1 MAKKHFT
8 YMNGTSKALSAC
20 RRLTWAILLIMAVG
34 TSALAEDEIVMPE
47 YPGGT
52 AALKKYL
59 EENIVYPTAA
69 RKMELA
75 GEVVVEFTVERGGAI
90 SGVNVIRSLST
101 ELDQEALRVVRGMG
115 RWKPGTKNGVPVRV
129 TMTLPINFKLRKV
142 KGYVDES
149 QETTA
154 KRTRNPFTRNR
165 NKKKASGG
173 IVQPEIVPTERV
185 VKEDTPVQAVTTE
198 KGDSI

>member
-1 MAKKHFT
+1 MNKKA
-8 YMNGTSKALSAC
+8 KALTSC
-20 RRLTWAILLIMAVG
+20 HRLMSTLLLVLIFG

-52 AALKKYL
+52 VALKKYL
-59 EENIVYPTAA
+59 EENVVYPTAA

-90 SGVNVIRSLST
+90 SGVNIIKGLST

-149 QETTA
+149 QETTS
-154 KRTRNPFTRNR
+154 KRIRNPFTRSR
-165 NKKKASGG
+165 NKKNASHEN
-173 IVQPEIVPTERV
+173 VLPEIVPTERV
-185 VKEDTPVQAVTTE
+185 IRESTPVQIVTTE
-198 KGDSI
+198 KRDSI